1 MKLSPIIAKMIPLT
15 AQDQMRNLLDSLNS
29 SKSTHVSTKEL
40 LKKKLWNE
48 WMRWTECCISYWITM
63 HNNSFDFGISL
74 EVKNVIGS
82 TPLHCVV
89 PRGFNYVTTPSH
101 CQRCLISSLL
111 FSFPFR
117 LPRQIN
123 PLTHCRHSNNLSR
136 KTKTFIAN
144 CLIWTLANPFKR
156 ILSSNQKLPFT
167 VSISFTAW
175 NYSKLSVW
183 CALIKQ

>member
-1 MKLSPIIAKMIPLT
+1 MIPIT

-48 WMRWTECCISYWITM
+48 WMRCTECCISYWIMM

-89 PRGFNYVTTPSH
+89 LRGFNYVTTPSH
-101 CQRCLISSLL
+101 CHRCLISSLL

-136 KTKTFIAN
+136 KTKTFIAY
-144 CLIWTLANPFKR
+144 CLISSLADLLKR

>member
-1 MKLSPIIAKMIPLT
+1 
-15 AQDQMRNLLDSLNS
+15 
-29 SKSTHVSTKEL
+29 
-40 LKKKLWNE
+40 
-48 WMRWTECCISYWITM
+48 MRWTECCISYWITK

-74 EVKNVIGS
+74 ELKIVIGS
-82 TPLHCVV
+82 TPLHCVE
-89 PRGFNYVTTPSH
+89 PRGFNYVTTSSH
-101 CQRCLISSLL
+101 CQCCLISSLL
-111 FSFPFR
+111 SSFPFC
-117 LPRQIN
+117 LPRQIT
-123 PLTHCRHSNNLSR
+123 LKTSVDRHSNNLSR

-144 CLIWTLANPFKR
+144 CLISSLADLLKR